1 MKSRRFFRKK
11 TSGGKVIHRQ
21 ARMAKEKQE
30 FSILPDQIL
39 CRKMQIISVETGLCS
54 EVSV

>member
-21 ARMAKEKQE
+21 ARTAKEKQE
-30 FSILPDQIL
+30 FFILPEQIL
-39 CRKMQIISVETGLCS
+39 CKKMQTISAETGLCS